1 VARPRSTL
9 AVLGALAVCAAG
21 CTSDNSSK
29 ATASSSTLQ
38 TISSTVAPSTTA
50 SAPGGGS
57 TTAPVAPGQTSI
69 TAGATN
75 STTASAQTTVAN
87 RVVSKP
93 SDNVHLGDSGPGVKQ
108 IQTALAAHGYKV
120 TVDGQF
126 GPQTA
131 QAVKAFQKAAGVK
144 QDGIVGPVTWTK
156 LQAAP
161 TTTTTRASTSTAS
174 TTSTSTTSTSTT
186 STTTA

>member
-1 VARPRSTL
+1 MPL
-9 AVLGALAVCAAG
+9 
-21 CTSDNSSK
+21 SDG
-29 ATASSSTLQ
+29 T
-38 TISSTVAPSTTA
+38 
-50 SAPGGGS
+50 
-57 TTAPVAPGQTSI
+57 TTAPLAPGQTSV
-69 TAGATN
+69 TAGAN
-75 STTASAQTTVAN
+75 STAAAAQTTVAS

-93 SDNVHLGDSGPGVKQ
+93 SDNVHLGDTGAGVKQ

-131 QAVKAFQKAAGVK
+131 QAVKAFQKAAGIK
-144 QDGIVGPVTWTK
+144 QDGIVGPVTWAK

-161 TTTTTRASTSTAS
+161 TTTTTRGSTTTASTAS
-174 TTSTSTTSTSTT
+174 TTTT

>member
-1 VARPRSTL
+1 VARSRSTL
-9 AVLGALAVCAAG
+9 VVFGALAVCVAG

-50 SAPGGGS
+50 SVPLSDGT
-57 TTAPVAPGQTSI
+57 TTAPLAPGKTSI

-75 STTASAQTTVAN
+75 STAAAQTTVAS

-93 SDNVHLGDSGPGVKQ
+93 SDNVHLGDTGAGVKQ

-131 QAVKAFQKAAGVK
+131 QAVKAFQKAAGIK
-144 QDGIVGPVTWTK
+144 QDGIVGPVTWAK

-161 TTTTTRASTSTAS
+161 TTTTTTTTRGSTTTASTAS
-174 TTSTSTTSTSTT
+174 TTTT